1 MKFVADESVDGPIVA
16 RLRAAGHDV
25 DYIAEMAP
33 GIADEEVLA
42 IGNRGGA
49 VLITADKDFGALV
62 YRLQQAHRGVV
73 LLRLAGVAPE
83 EKARIVIAAV
93 EQRADR
99 LSGAFVVIAERA
111 IRIRTDPRE
120 A

>member
-49 VLITADKDFGALV
+49 VLITADKDFGPLV
-62 YRLQQAHRGVV
+62 YRLQQ
-73 LLRLAGVAPE
+73 
-83 EKARIVIAAV
+83 ARIVIAAV

-99 LSGAFVVIAERA
+99 MSGAFVVIAERA